1 MTFRPIRFCVCLFV
15 LLGLGASP
23 GFAQEFQDVEGT
35 WIVRITKGDKGA
47 ALLEFGTPA
56 AGVFSVTGR
65 GFTLT
70 SSDFFVVAPDQ
81 SLVRD
86 SDGRITGTLNLESD
100 NAAALPL
107 GVLTIE
113 SGKANAKFEKFNVSG
128 VFTSGVL
135 APVPIKLKGT
145 RAPETQPV
153 LTGRSTAGKVSGG
166 GTKSKFYDITVTQD
180 AAGFPIFE
188 YVGTG
193 PIAVDKIE
201 LPDVPMAGRFILDDK
216 QRLYGTF
223 ESAPL
228 GGTGVAEGKLAAK
241 TKASGVSDP
250 RLKLKAE
257 VPARKVKVNATLDR
271 AVSPLLGVA
280 PTGTVDFGAVQLLGS
295 AEQVFTVRNDGV
307 GVLVGEATFVAGGDA
322 DFTLLDGTGAL
333 VESVSYTVPAET
345 STTVRVRFSP
355 AESGSRSA
363 SLSFSGG
370 GGATRAL
377 TGTGADLMVVPA
389 EFLAFPE
396 TEVGMT
402 EDLDFTVT
410 NAGSAAITGEA
421 IVTAGT
427 DDFTLR
433 EGGEDQTTVAY
444 SLNPGQSTT
453 VTVRF
458 APADAGTF
466 AGSISFSGGTGA
478 IRGVTGTAVA
488 AP

>member
-1 MTFRPIRFCVCLFV
+1 VKLRPTRLCVWLCV
-15 LLGLGASP
+15 LLGLGVNSA
-23 GFAQEFQDVEGT
+23 FAQEFQDVEGS

-56 AGVFSVTGR
+56 AGIFSVTGR

-81 SLVRD
+81 TLERD
-86 SDGRITGTLNLESD
+86 SDGRISGQLDLESD
-100 NAAALPL
+100 TAAPLPL
-107 GVLTIE
+107 GVLTVE
-113 SGKANAKFEKFNVSG
+113 SGKATANFEKFNVTG
-128 VFTSGVL
+128 MFTSGAL
-135 APVPIKLKGT
+135 PPVPIKLKGT
-145 RAPETQPV
+145 RAPVTQPV

-166 GTKSKFYDITVTQD
+166 GAKSKFYDITVTQD
-180 AAGFPIFE
+180 AEGFPIFE
-188 YVGTG
+188 YLGTG
-193 PIAVDKIE
+193 PVAVDGIE
-201 LPDVPMAGRFILDDK
+201 LPDVPMSGRFILDDK

-228 GGTGVAEGKLAAK
+228 GGAGIAEGKLAAK
-241 TKASGVSDP
+241 TKASGISDP
-250 RLKLKAE
+250 RLKLKAQ

-271 AVSPLLGVA
+271 AVSPLLAVA
-280 PTGTVDFGAVQLLGS
+280 PTAAVDFGAVQLLGS
-295 AEQVFTVRNDGV
+295 AEQVFTVRNEGV
-307 GVLVGEATFVAGGDA
+307 GVLSGEATFVTGGDA

-333 VESVSYTVPAET
+333 VESVAYVVPAET
-345 STTVRVRFSP
+345 STNVRVRFSP
-355 AESGSRSA
+355 SVSGSRSA

-389 EFLAFPE
+389 EFLAFAE

-410 NAGSAAITGEA
+410 NAGSTAITGEA

-433 EGGEDQTTVAY
+433 EGGEDQTTVMY

-458 APADAGTF
+458 APAEAGMF

-478 IRGVTGTAVA
+478 IRAVTGTAVA

>member
-1 MTFRPIRFCVCLFV
+1 VWLCV

-23 GFAQEFQDVEGT
+23 GFAQEFQDVEGS
-35 WIVRITKGDKGA
+35 WLVRITKGDKGA
-47 ALLEFGTPA
+47 AVLEFGTPA

-86 SDGRITGTLNLESD
+86 SDGRISGQLELDSD
-100 NAAALPL
+100 TAVPLPL
-107 GVLTIE
+107 GVLTVE
-113 SGKANAKFEKFNVSG
+113 SGKANAKFEKFNVTG
-128 VFTSGVL
+128 MFTSGAL
-135 APVPIKLKGT
+135 PPVPIKLKGT
-145 RAPETQPV
+145 RAPATEPV

-166 GTKSKFYDITVTQD
+166 GAKSKFYDLTVTQD
-180 AAGFPIFE
+180 AAGYPIFE
-188 YVGTG
+188 YLGTG
-193 PIAVDKIE
+193 PIAIDGIE
-201 LPDVPMAGRFILDDK
+201 SPDVPMSGRFVLDDK

-223 ESAPL
+223 LSDPL
-228 GGTGVAEGKLAAK
+228 GGAGVAQGKLATK
-241 TKASGVSDP
+241 TKASGISDP

-271 AVSPLLGVA
+271 AVSPLIGVA
-280 PTGTVDFGAVQLLGS
+280 PAGAVDLGAVQLAGS

-307 GVLVGEATFVAGGDA
+307 GTLVGEATFVTGGDA
-322 DFTLLDGTGAL
+322 DFTLVDDTGAL
-333 VESVSYTVPAET
+333 VESVAYVVPAAT

-355 AESGSRSA
+355 SVSGTRSA

-396 TEVGMT
+396 TETGMNA
-402 EDLDFTVT
+402 DLDFTVT

-427 DDFTLR
+427 DDFSLR
-433 EGGEDQTTVAY
+433 EGGENQTTVMY

-458 APADAGTF
+458 APEDAGTF

-478 IRGVTGTAVA
+478 IRGLTGTAVA